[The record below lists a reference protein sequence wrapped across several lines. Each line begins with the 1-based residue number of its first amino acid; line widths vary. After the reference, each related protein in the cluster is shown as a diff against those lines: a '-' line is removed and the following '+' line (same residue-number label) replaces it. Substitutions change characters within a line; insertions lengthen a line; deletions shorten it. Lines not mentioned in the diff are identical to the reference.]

1 MLITAIHR
9 DPNIPDMRDEWG
21 VKDRQHITILTFLLA
36 DVVKQIEQLGSGRL
50 ALDTALV
57 NITKVGVATVQ

>member
-1 MLITAIHR
+1 
-9 DPNIPDMRDEWG
+9 MRDEWG